1 MAKSINTKVDLTVDA
16 TWFRGIASYG
26 KIMIGDRAFEFYNER
41 NVEDYVQIPW
51 NEVTYVVADVRFG
64 GRYIPRFEIRTKSN
78 GKFIFAARDPK
89 KVLRAIRKYVPADHM
104 RRALSL
110 WQRLEQRFSRK
121 KK

>member
-78 GKFIFAARDPK
+78 GKFILRHVIPK
-89 KVLRAIRKYVPADHM
+89 RYC
-104 RRALSL
+104 
-110 WQRLEQRFSRK
+110 EQ
-121 KK
+121 

>member
-1 MAKSINTKVDLTVDA
+1 MVQSLNAKVDLTIKA
-16 TWFRGIASYG
+16 TSYLG
-26 KIMIGDRAFEFYNER
+26 MANYGQVMIGDHAFEFYNER

-51 NEVTYVVADVRFG
+51 KEVTYVVADVHFN

-104 RRALSL
+104 RKALSM
-110 WQRLEQRFSRK
+110 WQQIKQRFTRK

>member
-51 NEVTYVVADVRFG
+51 NEVTVVVADVYFG
-64 GRYIPRFEIRTKSN
+64 GKYIPRFKICTKKN
-78 GKFIFAARDPK
+78 GSFIFAARHVKPT
-89 KVLRAIRKYVPADHM
+89 LRAIRKHVPANNM
-104 RRALSL
+104 RRALTI
-110 WQRLEQRFSRK
+110 WQKIKRNFTRN
-121 KK
+121 

>member
-78 GKFIFAARDPK
+78 GKFVFAARDSKGIASNK
-89 KVLRAIRKYVPADHM
+89 KICT
-104 RRALSL
+104 S
-110 WQRLEQRFSRK
+110 
-121 KK
+121 

>member
-51 NEVTYVVADVRFG
+51 KEVTYVVADVHFKEN
-64 GRYIPRFEIRTKSN
+64 ISLVLKLEQSLMVNLFLQHVS
-78 GKFIFAARDPK
+78 PK
-89 KVLRAIRKYVPADHM
+89 KFYV
-104 RRALSL
+104 
-110 WQRLEQRFSRK
+110 Q
-121 KK
+121 